1 MLLMAAKRFC
11 RCRRHDRDPD
21 SLGLAS
27 PNEDVRRGYIFL
39 RSTMK
44 SVISNLRNIAIIAHV
59 DHGKTTLVDFL
70 LKQSNTFH
78 AKAEELNKDLIMD
91 SNDLERERGITI
103 LAKNTAVNY
112 NGIKINI
119 IDTPGHADFGGE
131 VERTLNMAD
140 GALLLVDAQ
149 EGPMPQT
156 KFVLKKAIELN
167 LKVIVVIN
175 KIDKPGADI
184 ERTGNEVA
192 DLFLNLSQADHHLD
206 YSTVYAIGR
215 QGKAWDHWPS
225 SEEIQNDLANL
236 EPLFKKI
243 IESIPAPEA
252 DPEAP
257 LQMLVANLDR
267 DNYQGKY
274 TIGRIARGKIKRGQ
288 AVVVID
294 HDNKSQTGR
303 VDKIFVYQGL
313 QRKEVEEAGAGEI
326 VALTGIPDA
335 GISATVAD
343 AQNPE
348 TLPTIKIEEPTLRI
362 RIGPN
367 TSPFKGKEG
376 THLTSRQIAERLH
389 REIETNVGM
398 RLEELGSKDFL
409 VSGRGELHLSIL
421 IETLRREGFELEIS
435 KPEVIIREEKDQ
447 LGNGVSKLE
456 PFEEVT
462 VDIPEEFVGVVTT
475 EFGKRKANLVNLI
488 NHQNGYSRM
497 VYHLSTRNFLG
508 LRNVLVTETK
518 GTAVINSVL
527 LGYQE
532 AEDILPRSRNGV
544 LIASETGKAVAFGLQ
559 TAQGRGTV
567 FVAPTTEV
575 YEGMIVGLNSRK
587 EDIEINV
594 CKGKELTNMRS
605 KGADEAIVLAPP
617 LIFTLEQAL
626 DFIEDDELL
635 EVTTQSI
642 RLRKKH
648 LTKNDRARAKR

>member
-1 MLLMAAKRFC
+1 
-11 RCRRHDRDPD
+11 
-21 SLGLAS
+21 
-27 PNEDVRRGYIFL
+27 
-39 RSTMK
+39 MK
-44 SVISNLRNIAIIAHV
+44 EAIQNLRNIAIIAHV

-78 AKAEELNKDLIMD
+78 AKAEELSKDLIMD

-112 NGIKINI
+112 DGVKINI

-156 KFVLKKAIELN
+156 KFVLKKAIDLN
-167 LKVIVVIN
+167 LKIIVVIN
-175 KIDKPGADI
+175 KIDKPGADLQ
-184 ERTGNEVA
+184 RTANEVA
-192 DLFLNLSQADHHLD
+192 DLFLNLSQEDHHLD
-206 YSTVYAIGR
+206 FPTVYAIGR
-215 QGKAWDHWPS
+215 QGKAWDHIPS
-225 SEEIQNDLANL
+225 VEEINQPTDLA
-236 EPLFKKI
+236 PLFKKV
-243 IESIPAPEA
+243 IEYIPAPEV
-252 DPEAP
+252 DSQAP
-257 LQMLVANLDR
+257 FQLLVTNLDR

-274 TIGRIARGKIKRGQ
+274 TIGRIARGKIERGQ
-288 AVVVID
+288 AVTVID
-294 HDNKSQTGR
+294 QENQR
-303 VDKIFVYQGL
+303 RPVRIDKIFVYQGL
-313 QRKEVEEAGAGEI
+313 QRTEVDQASAGEI

-335 GISATVAD
+335 EIGSTIAD
-343 AQNPE
+343 QQNPE
-348 TLPTIKIEEPTLRI
+348 ALPLINIEEPTLRI

-376 THLTSRQIAERLH
+376 TFVTSRQIAERLH
-389 REIETNVGM
+389 REMETNVGM
-398 RLEELGSKDFL
+398 RLEELGGTDFL

-435 KPEVIIREEKDQ
+435 KPEVIFKTVEDQ
-447 LGNGVSKLE
+447 KME
-456 PFEEVT
+456 PFEEIT
-462 VDIPEEFVGVVTT
+462 VDIPEEHLGTVTT
-475 EFGKRKANLVNLI
+475 EFGKRKAVMVNLT

-497 VYHLSTRNFLG
+497 VYHISTRGFLG

-527 LGYQE
+527 LGYQDMGE
-532 AEDILPRSRNGV
+532 VPSRSRNGV

-559 TAQGRGTV
+559 TAQGRGMV
-567 FVAPTTEV
+567 FIAPTTEV

-617 LIFTLEQAL
+617 VIFSLEQAI

-635 EVTTQSI
+635 EVTPQSL

-648 LTKNDRARAKR
+648 LTKNDRARAKRE

>member
-1 MLLMAAKRFC
+1 MQKK
-11 RCRRHDRDPD
+11 
-21 SLGLAS
+21 
-27 PNEDVRRGYIFL
+27 N
-39 RSTMK
+39 
-44 SVISNLRNIAIIAHV
+44 SNLRNIAIIAHV

-78 AKAEELNKDLIMD
+78 AKAEELTKDLIMD

-103 LAKNTAVNY
+103 LAKNTAVNFE
-112 NGIKINI
+112 GVKINI

-156 KFVLKKAIELN
+156 KFVLKKALELN
-167 LKVIVVIN
+167 LKIIVVIN
-175 KIDKPGADI
+175 KIDKPGADLQ
-184 ERTGNEVA
+184 RTSNEVA
-192 DLFLNLSQADHHLD
+192 DLFLNLSQEDHHLD
-206 YSTVYAIGR
+206 FPTLYAVGR
-215 QGKAWDHWPS
+215 KGKAWGHLPFP
-225 SEEIQNDLANL
+225 EEVGQPADLK
-236 EPLFKKI
+236 PLFQKI
-243 IESIPAPEA
+243 IEYIPAPKD
-252 DPEAP
+252 DPEGA
-257 LQMLVANLDR
+257 LQLLVANLDR

-274 TIGRIARGKIKRGQ
+274 TIGRVARGKVARGQ

-294 HDNKSQTGR
+294 REGKNRSAR
-303 VDKIFVYQGL
+303 VDKVFIYQGL
-313 QRKEVEEAGAGEI
+313 ERVEVEKAEAGEI
-326 VALTGIPDA
+326 VALTGITDA
-335 GISATVAD
+335 GIGATIAD
-343 AQNPE
+343 SQNPE
-348 TLPTIKIEEPTLRI
+348 ALPLISIEEPTLRV
-362 RIGPN
+362 RMGPN

-376 THLTSRQIAERLH
+376 SFVTSRQIAERLN
-389 REIETNVGM
+389 REVETNVGM
-398 RLEELGSKDFL
+398 RLEELGGTDFL

-435 KPEVIIREEKDQ
+435 KPEVIIKVVEAKILASTQNFSPSSVEDVKNSEH
-447 LGNGVSKLE
+447 LIMTE

-462 VDIPEEFVGVVTT
+462 IDIPEEYVGTVTT
-475 EFGKRKANLVNLI
+475 EFGKRKANLINLI
-488 NHQNGYSRM
+488 NHQNGYARM
-497 VYHLSTRNFLG
+497 IYHISTRGFLG

-518 GTAVINSVL
+518 GMAVINSVL

-532 AEDILPRSRNGV
+532 VGEIPPRSRNGV

-559 TAQGRGTV
+559 TAQSRGTV
-567 FVAPTTEV
+567 FVSPTTEV

-605 KGADEAIVLAPP
+605 KSADEAIVLAPP
-617 LIFTLEQAL
+617 VIFTLEQAL

-635 EVTTQSI
+635 EVTPQSI

-648 LTKNDRARAKR
+648 LTKNDRAKAKRN

>member
-1 MLLMAAKRFC
+1 
-11 RCRRHDRDPD
+11 
-21 SLGLAS
+21 
-27 PNEDVRRGYIFL
+27 
-39 RSTMK
+39 MK
-44 SVISNLRNIAIIAHV
+44 EKISNIRNIAIIAHV

-78 AKAEELNKDLIMD
+78 AKAEELSKDLIMD

-112 NGIKINI
+112 DGIKINI

-167 LKVIVVIN
+167 LKIIVVIN

-184 ERTGNEVA
+184 QRTADEVA
-192 DLFLNLSQADHHLD
+192 DLFLNLSQEDHHLD
-206 YSTVYAIGR
+206 FTTIYAIGR
-215 QGKAWDHWPS
+215 QGKAWDHIPS
-225 SEEIQNDLANL
+225 AEEMNQPANL
-236 EPLFKKI
+236 VPLFKKI
-243 IESIPAPEA
+243 IEHIPAPEA
-252 DPEAP
+252 DTEASFQ
-257 LQMLVANLDR
+257 LLVANLDR

-274 TIGRIARGKIKRGQ
+274 TIGRIVRGKIEKDQ
-288 AVVVID
+288 AVAVID
-294 HDNKSQTGR
+294 REGKSRQAR
-303 VDKIFVYQGL
+303 VDKIFIYQGL
-313 QRKEVEEAGAGEI
+313 QKVEVERAMAGDI
-326 VALTGIPDA
+326 VSLTGIPDA
-335 GISATVAD
+335 GIGSTIAD

-348 TLPTIKIEEPTLRI
+348 ALPLITIEEPTLRI

-376 THLTSRQIAERLH
+376 AFVTSRQIAERLH
-389 REIETNVGM
+389 REMETNVGM
-398 RLEELGSKDFL
+398 RLVELGGTDFL

-421 IETLRREGFELEIS
+421 IETLRREGFELEMS
-435 KPEVIIREEKDQ
+435 KPEVIIKEVAGK
-447 LGNGVSKLE
+447 KME

-462 VDIPEEFVGVVTT
+462 VDVPEEHLGVVTT
-475 EFGKRKANLVNLI
+475 EFGKRKASMVNLI

-497 VYHLSTRNFLG
+497 VYHISTRGFLG

-518 GTAVINSVL
+518 GTAVINSIL

-532 AEDILPRSRNGV
+532 MGEIQPRSRNGV

-559 TAQGRGTV
+559 TAQGRGVV
-567 FVAPTTEV
+567 FIASTTEV

-605 KGADEAIVLAPP
+605 KGADEAIALAPP
-617 LIFTLEQAL
+617 VIFTLEQAL

-635 EVTTQSI
+635 EVTPQSI
-642 RLRKKH
+642 RLRKRY
-648 LTKNDRARAKR
+648 LTKNDRARAKRN

>member
-1 MLLMAAKRFC
+1 
-11 RCRRHDRDPD
+11 
-21 SLGLAS
+21 
-27 PNEDVRRGYIFL
+27 
-39 RSTMK
+39 MK
-44 SVISNLRNIAIIAHV
+44 EKISNLRNIAIIAHV

-78 AKAEELNKDLIMD
+78 AKAEELGKDLIMD

-112 NGIKINI
+112 DGVKINI

-167 LKVIVVIN
+167 LKIIVVIN

-184 ERTGNEVA
+184 QRTIDEVE
-192 DLFLNLSQADHHLD
+192 DLFLNLSQAAESRGLSAHHLD
-206 YSTVYAIGR
+206 FPTVYAVGR
-215 QGKAWDHWPS
+215 QGKAWDHVPAV
-225 SEEIQNDLANL
+225 EEMNQPADLAS
-236 EPLFKKI
+236 LFKKV
-243 IESIPAPEA
+243 IEYIPAPEV
-252 DPEAP
+252 DTEAP
-257 LQMLVANLDR
+257 FQLLVTNLDR

-274 TIGRIARGKIKRGQ
+274 TIGRIARGKIERGQ
-288 AVVVID
+288 AVAVID
-294 HDNKSQTGR
+294 REGKSRQAR

-313 QRKEVEEAGAGEI
+313 HRTEVDRATAGEI
-326 VALTGIPDA
+326 VSLTGITDA
-335 GISATVAD
+335 GIGSTIAD
-343 AQNPE
+343 AQSPE
-348 TLPTIKIEEPTLRI
+348 ALPLISIEEPTLRV

-376 THLTSRQIAERLH
+376 SFVTSRQIAERLY
-389 REIETNVGM
+389 REVETNVGM
-398 RLEELGSKDFL
+398 RLEELGGTDFL

-435 KPEVIIREEKDQ
+435 KPEVIIKEVEGK
-447 LGNGVSKLE
+447 KME

-462 VDIPEEFVGVVTT
+462 IDIPEEHLGIVTT
-475 EFGKRKANLVNLI
+475 EFGKRKASMVNLT

-497 VYHLSTRNFLG
+497 VYHISTRGFLG

-518 GTAVINSVL
+518 GTAVTNSVL

-532 AEDILPRSRNGV
+532 QGDILPRSRNGV

-587 EDIEINV
+587 EDLEINV

-605 KGADEAIVLAPP
+605 KGADEAIVLTPP
-617 LIFTLEQAL
+617 LTFTLEQAL
-626 DFIEDDELL
+626 DFLEDDELL
-635 EVTTQSI
+635 EVTPQNI
-642 RLRKKH
+642 RLRKKY
-648 LTKNDRARAKR
+648 LTKNDRAKAKR

>member
-1 MLLMAAKRFC
+1 
-11 RCRRHDRDPD
+11 
-21 SLGLAS
+21 
-27 PNEDVRRGYIFL
+27 
-39 RSTMK
+39 MK
-44 SVISNLRNIAIIAHV
+44 EAIQNLRNIAIIAHV

-78 AKAEELNKDLIMD
+78 AKAEELSKDLIMD

-112 NGIKINI
+112 DGVKINI

-156 KFVLKKAIELN
+156 KFVLKKAIDLN
-167 LKVIVVIN
+167 LKIIVVIN
-175 KIDKPGADI
+175 KIDKPGADLQ
-184 ERTGNEVA
+184 RTANEVA
-192 DLFLNLSQADHHLD
+192 DLFLNLSQEDHHLD
-206 YSTVYAIGR
+206 FPTVYAIGR
-215 QGKAWDHWPS
+215 QGKAWDHIPS
-225 SEEIQNDLANL
+225 VEEINQPTDLA
-236 EPLFKKI
+236 PLFKKV
-243 IESIPAPEA
+243 IEYIPAPEV
-252 DPEAP
+252 DSQAP
-257 LQMLVANLDR
+257 FQLLVTNLDR

-274 TIGRIARGKIKRGQ
+274 TIGRIARGKIERGQ
-288 AVVVID
+288 AVTVID
-294 HDNKSQTGR
+294 QENQR
-303 VDKIFVYQGL
+303 RPVRIDKIFVYQGL
-313 QRKEVEEAGAGEI
+313 QRTEVDQASAGEI

-335 GISATVAD
+335 EIGSTIAD
-343 AQNPE
+343 QQNPE
-348 TLPTIKIEEPTLRI
+348 ALPLINIEEPTLRI

-376 THLTSRQIAERLH
+376 TFVTSRQIAERLH
-389 REIETNVGM
+389 REMETNVGM
-398 RLEELGSKDFL
+398 RLEELGGTDFL

-421 IETLRREGFELEIS
+421 VETLRREGFELEIS
-435 KPEVIIREEKDQ
+435 KPEVIFKTVEDQ
-447 LGNGVSKLE
+447 KME
-456 PFEEVT
+456 PFEEIT
-462 VDIPEEFVGVVTT
+462 VDIPEEHLGTVTT
-475 EFGKRKANLVNLI
+475 EFGKRKAVMVNLT

-497 VYHLSTRNFLG
+497 VYHISTRGFLG

-527 LGYQE
+527 LGYQDMGE
-532 AEDILPRSRNGV
+532 VPSRSRNGV

-559 TAQGRGTV
+559 TAQGRGMV
-567 FVAPTTEV
+567 FIAPTTEV

-617 LIFTLEQAL
+617 VIFSLEQAI

-635 EVTTQSI
+635 EVTPQSL

-648 LTKNDRARAKR
+648 LTKNDRARAKRE